1 MEKAPHHRGRL
12 TIADAALLVAAG
24 AVGLAVLRLILPLM
38 AWPLS
43 WNYIASKPPQGWTAR
58 LVLERALMAQV
69 PTIPFAAAWTVV
81 LPVLLLRRAGPTW
94 RRIVRWPGTVACLA
108 AVMGW
113 ACVTTCAGP
122 LILRSAAGSL
132 RLGAWIG
139 TYLDWIFPPIGL
151 SVAIAWATLALT
163 GRWRAVPDWS
173 DRLGRALGVY
183 WIATGLQ
190 YECYFFILLA

>member
-1 MEKAPHHRGRL
+1 MDSAPRRGRL

-24 AVGLAVLRLILPLM
+24 AVGLAIFRLVVPILG
-38 AWPLS
+38 WPLS
-43 WNYIASKPPQGWTAR
+43 WDYIASRPPEGWTFR

-69 PTIPFAAAWTVV
+69 PTIPFAGAWTVA
-81 LPVLLLRRAGPTW
+81 LPILQFRRAGTTW
-94 RRIVRWPGTVACLA
+94 RRIVRRPGTAACLA
-108 AVMGW
+108 AVMGG

-132 RLGAWIG
+132 GLRAWIG

-151 SVAIAWATLALT
+151 SVLIAWAILALT

-173 DRLGRALGVY
+173 DRFGRALGVC
-183 WIATGLQ
+183 WIAIGLQ
-190 YECYFFILLA
+190 YGSYLFLNLV